1 MRAGAEDWPR
11 EGEKACLQA
20 GGAAG
25 ETGVGCGRSV
35 QRVQGSQGKYEKAER
50 EREHDSVRT
59 GEDTHM
65 QIHTRAHTHTNTD
78 IQTDTP
84 REHRRELKERQ

>member
-50 EREHDSVRT
+50 EREQDSVRT

-65 QIHTRAHTHTNTD
+65 QIHTRAHTHIHTTFGV
-78 IQTDTP
+78 
-84 REHRRELKERQ
+84 

>member
-25 ETGVGCGRSV
+25 ETGMGCGGSV

-50 EREHDSVRT
+50 EREQHSVRMR
-59 GEDTHM
+59 EDTHA
-65 QIHTRAHTHTNTD
+65 HAHTHTRTQ
-78 IQTDTP
+78 IHKQT
-84 REHRRELKERQ
+84 HQERTGES